1 LTYQGRQEWLGA
13 AVDVTERNRAAA
25 KVRDTQEFL
34 DTIVENVPVSIIVKN
49 ADDCRYVLVNRS
61 TEKLLGMTR
70 EALLGKTTYDV
81 LAKPAADAVMAN
93 DREVLERD
101 QSYFD
106 EMAIET
112 LGNGTRVVNST
123 RIVLRADGRPK

>member
-34 DTIVENVPVSIIVKN
+34 DTIVENVPVAIIVKN
-49 ADDCRYVLVNRS
+49 ADDFRYVLVNRS

>member
-1 LTYQGRQEWLGA
+1 
-13 AVDVTERNRAAA
+13 
-25 KVRDTQEFL
+25 
-34 DTIVENVPVSIIVKN
+34 
-49 ADDCRYVLVNRS
+49 
-61 TEKLLGMTR
+61 MTR

-81 LAKPAADAVMAN
+81 LAKPAADAAMVN

>member
-1 LTYQGRQEWLGA
+1 LTYQGRQAWLGA

-49 ADDCRYVLVNRS
+49 ADDFRYVLVNRS